1 MEKIAIIGTGLAG
14 MSCGHFLHEKYD
26 LTLYEEQDHI
36 GGYTCPITVEDAG
49 KRVFMDAGDLVFDRH
64 NNPQL
69 SALFDAIKFPL
80 KKAAL
85 SFSVQYLPEHLE
97 YRGPGLNH
105 LFVQRGN
112 LFKPSFIKLAR
123 ELGRFNK
130 NSAALLNQPEYEDYS
145 IARYWKEFG
154 YSEEL
159 LWKFLLPVSSGLL
172 TVPLAQISDFPI
184 VPILKYFHSLG
195 FSGQDDRF
203 QGHTPIQGNQSWQ
216 ELLTHPFKDKILLNK
231 KAGKV
236 ERLEDGKVKILAT
249 DGTKGLYDRVIMAC
263 PADQAYKIIK
273 HKRKDEERLLS
284 AFRYQSGKIRIHTDA
299 TVMPK
304 TKAAWASWNYRT
316 EQKGD
321 NSPSIATY
329 WVNSRQQFSSQQDY
343 FVSFHS
349 ASAIDE
355 KKIIR
360 EIETG
365 QLICD
370 VPAMQAQTELHL
382 LNQTGPVYYCGGY
395 FKDGLEG
402 ALASAAEL
410 CKTF

>member
-370 VPAMQAQTELHL
+370 VPAMQAQAELHL

-395 FKDGLEG
+395 FKGGLEG